1 MCRNLIVTN
10 ELFLGSRQLGYELYS
25 LPKGEVVEFT
35 EKQLRDCIIHGKDEV
50 YGVII
55 SEDTGELIPDEQ
67 GFYCRNW
74 MIKSHINSL
83 VPKYEGESLVNLF
96 YIVVGTHK
104 EKGNTLYDVI
114 SSRYER
120 TSFSEDKV
128 RTLYDMGVISAGL
141 KLDGE
146 KIVVAPLEKEKTP
159 VQSPVQVEKPVKAS

>member
-1 MCRNLIVTN
+1 MCRKLIVTN

-104 EKGNTLYDVI
+104 EKGNTLYLSLI
-114 SSRYER
+114 H
-120 TSFSEDKV
+120 
-128 RTLYDMGVISAGL
+128 I
-141 KLDGE
+141 
-146 KIVVAPLEKEKTP
+146 
-159 VQSPVQVEKPVKAS
+159 

>member
-1 MCRNLIVTN
+1 M
-10 ELFLGSRQLGYELYS
+10 
-25 LPKGEVVEFT
+25 
-35 EKQLRDCIIHGKDEV
+35 
-50 YGVII
+50 
-55 SEDTGELIPDEQ
+55 IPDEQ

-120 TSFSEDKV
+120 S
-128 RTLYDMGVISAGL
+128 RTYNHINVGYTYN
-141 KLDGE
+141 K
-146 KIVVAPLEKEKTP
+146 K
-159 VQSPVQVEKPVKAS
+159 

>member
-1 MCRNLIVTN
+1 M
-10 ELFLGSRQLGYELYS
+10 
-25 LPKGEVVEFT
+25 
-35 EKQLRDCIIHGKDEV
+35 
-50 YGVII
+50 
-55 SEDTGELIPDEQ
+55 
-67 GFYCRNW
+67 
-74 MIKSHINSL
+74 
-83 VPKYEGESLVNLF
+83 
-96 YIVVGTHK
+96 VGTHK
-104 EKGNTLYDVI
+104 EKGKTLDDVI